1 MIKNSNKK
9 QEQEEVPELLTL
21 QEACDLLKV
30 HPNTLRQWDNNGT
43 LPAIRI
49 GAKRVRRY
57 RKEDIINYLKS
68 NISEDNQNSIKYE
81 D

>member
-1 MIKNSNKK
+1 MSSQNDK
-9 QEQEEVPELLTL
+9 QPEQQVPELVTLT
-21 QEACDLLKV
+21 EACEMLKV
-30 HPNTLRQWDNNGT
+30 HPNTLREWDRNGT

-68 NISEDNQNSIKYE
+68 HS
-81 D
+81 

>member
-1 MIKNSNKK
+1 MSSQNDKK
-9 QEQEEVPELLTL
+9 PREEQVPELLTL

-30 HPNTLRQWDNNGT
+30 HPNTLREWDRNGS

-57 RKEDIINYLKS
+57 RKEDIIKYL
-68 NISEDNQNSIKYE
+68 QVNS
-81 D
+81 

>member
-1 MIKNSNKK
+1 MPNQNNK
-9 QEQEEVPELLTL
+9 QPPEEQVPELLTL

-30 HPNTLRQWDNNGT
+30 HPNTLREWDRNGT

-57 RKEDIINYLKS
+57 KKEDIIKYLQS
-68 NISEDNQNSIKYE
+68 RS
-81 D
+81 

>member
-1 MIKNSNKK
+1 MSSQNNK
-9 QEQEEVPELLTL
+9 QPPEEQVPELLTL

-30 HPNTLRQWDNNGT
+30 HPNTLRQWDRNGT

-57 RKEDIINYLKS
+57 KKEDIIKYLQS
-68 NISEDNQNSIKYE
+68 RS
-81 D
+81 